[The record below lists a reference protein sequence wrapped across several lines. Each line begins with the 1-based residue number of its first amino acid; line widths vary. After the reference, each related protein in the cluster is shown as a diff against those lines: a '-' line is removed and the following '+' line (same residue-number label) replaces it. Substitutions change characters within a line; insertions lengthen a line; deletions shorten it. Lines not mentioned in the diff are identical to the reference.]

1 VGDILHQIDSRK
13 ATEIRAIFRVDV
25 VVRETDFTYPYE
37 SDEDYSSMMEALG
50 KDAVRNK
57 LIVDDVA
64 RELSQSNG
72 GPLLLLT
79 EDEEQDSALRDI
91 LDNKG
96 ISNIS
101 LEPNVVAKGGKA
113 FSKQLKSKKIQ
124 VVLANRQF
132 SQKLVPE
139 IRFEAIF
146 LTTPLN
152 FRGKII
158 RLFQNVLRRNDGQ
171 PPMKVY
177 DYVDS
182 KISILD
188 NFFRMR
194 SYAYGLRL
202 PRPTPPK

>member
-1 VGDILHQIDSRK
+1 V
-13 ATEIRAIFRVDV
+13 
-25 VVRETDFTYPYE
+25 
-37 SDEDYSSMMEALG
+37 
-50 KDAVRNK
+50 
-57 LIVDDVA
+57 
-64 RELSQSNG
+64 
-72 GPLLLLT
+72 LT
-79 EDEEQDSALRDI
+79 EDEEQDKALRDI
-91 LDNKG
+91 LDSKG

-101 LEPNVVAKGGKA
+101 LEPNVVAKKGKA

-132 SQKLVPE
+132 SQKLVSD

-158 RLFQNVLRRNDGQ
+158 RWFQNVLRRNDGQ

-202 PRPTPPK
+202 PRPTSPK

>member
-1 VGDILHQIDSRK
+1 
-13 ATEIRAIFRVDV
+13 
-25 VVRETDFTYPYE
+25 
-37 SDEDYSSMMEALG
+37 M
-50 KDAVRNK
+50 
-57 LIVDDVA
+57 
-64 RELSQSNG
+64 
-72 GPLLLLT
+72 
-79 EDEEQDSALRDI
+79 
-91 LDNKG
+91 LDNKK
-96 ISNIS
+96 ISSIS
-101 LEPNVVAKGGKA
+101 LDPDLVAKGEKA
-113 FSKQLKSKKIQ
+113 FSKQLKSKKIR
-124 VVLANRQF
+124 VVLINRQF
-132 SQKLVPE
+132 YQKLVPE

-158 RLFQNVLRRNDGQ
+158 RWFQNVLRRDNGQ

-202 PRPTPPK
+202 PKLTPPK